1 MKIGAVSYNQTQGE
15 GHVTFTKDFDELH
28 TTIKLD
34 VLQDALHDL
43 NEKYNEVLRE
53 SRKKK

>member
-1 MKIGAVSYNQTQGE
+1 MKIGAINYNQTQGE
-15 GHVTFTKDFDELH
+15 GSVTFTKDFDELH
-28 TTIKLD
+28 PTIKLD

-43 NEKYNEVLRE
+43 NEKYNEVVRG